1 MSAGTPQIPR
11 GVTLDPV
18 HFIGIGGCGMSGLAR
33 IMLADGLRVTGSDAK
48 DSPRLAALKTLGAT
62 LYVGHAPDQLGEPRT
77 VVYSTAIP
85 ADNPELRL
93 ARARGIPVL
102 HRADALANLMA
113 GDRGVAVAGTHGK
126 TTTSAMLA
134 VALRHCGADPS
145 FAIGGELLATHANAH
160 RGSGDL
166 FVSEADESDGAFL
179 RLGAVAGIIT
189 NIEPD
194 HLDYWGNFE
203 ALIAAFEQFALDIGS
218 RQGFIV
224 ACLDDAIT
232 AQVIAKVRASG
243 VRVHSYGFSPEANFH
258 IDAHR
263 LGGGRWTFRV
273 LGYGRYLPSISLQI
287 PGAHN
292 VLNATAALATA
303 MALGYSPEDASAG
316 LGHYSGTHRRCDFRG
331 EADAI
336 RVYDDFAHHPTELAA
351 CLRAARELAG
361 RRRLVV
367 AFQAHHYYRT
377 AMFIQEFGAALG
389 LADEVVVLEVFAP
402 GEEPI
407 PGANGREMAD
417 RVPLPARQILF
428 EPDAAAVPRHLVDR
442 SQPGDLIMTIGQ
454 GEVATLAP
462 AILSLLRDRSESRSA
477 PRPARA
483 RTNGEVAKKAFV
495 PNGKIQLTNA
505 VGD

>member
-1 MSAGTPQIPR
+1 MPR
-11 GVTLDPV
+11 GITAGPV
-18 HFIGIGGCGMSGLAR
+18 HCIGIGGCGMSGLAR
-33 IMLADGLRVTGSDAK
+33 IMLADGLRVTGSDTK
-48 DSPRLAALKTLGAT
+48 DSPRLAALKALGAT
-62 LYVGHAPDQLGEPRT
+62 LYVGHAPDRLGEPRT

-102 HRADALANLMA
+102 HRADALAKLMA

-145 FAIGGELLATHANAH
+145 FAIGGELLATRTNAH
-160 RGSGDL
+160 RGSDDL

-194 HLDYWGNFE
+194 HLNYWGNFE
-203 ALIAAFEQFALDIGS
+203 ALIAAFEQFALDIGT

-224 ACLDDAIT
+224 ACLDDVIT
-232 AQVIAKVRASG
+232 ARVIAKVRASG
-243 VRVHSYGFSPEANFH
+243 VKVHTYGFSREANFH

-263 LGGGRWTFRV
+263 PGGAGWTFRV
-273 LGYGRYLPSISLQI
+273 LGYGRHLPRITLQV

-292 VLNATAALATA
+292 ALNATAALATA
-303 MALGYSPEDASAG
+303 VVLGYSPADISAG
-316 LGHYSGTHRRCDFRG
+316 LGHYSGTRRRCDFQG

-361 RRRLVV
+361 RGRLVI

-377 AMFIQEFGAALG
+377 AMFIKEFGAALG

-402 GEEPI
+402 REEPI

-417 RVPLPARQILF
+417 RVPLPAHQILF

-442 SQPGDLIMTIGQ
+442 SKPGDLIMTIGQ
-454 GEVATLAP
+454 GDVATMTP
-462 AILSLLRDRSESRSA
+462 TILSLLRGRSESRSV
-477 PRPARA
+477 PPPAQA
-483 RTNGEVAKKAFV
+483 GTNDEVAKKAFV
-495 PNGKIQLTNA
+495 PDGEIQLTNS